1 MNLVLNVWGLIE
13 MFYRRLI
20 SSLVLALVFILSLF
34 ILPKWTFAALLIIF
48 CALGTYEF
56 FLLIER
62 KGISALKLPG
72 ILIATAIPLTI
83 FTEFQLTKGWE
94 LFFIVLAI
102 FILFVIQFTRKNN
115 AQAIVTISLTLFGIF
130 YVSWLLSFVM
140 RIFLLSHG
148 ARLVFFLVLVTKMGD
163 VGAYIGGTYFGKHA
177 LISRISPRKT
187 IEGTVFAFLT
197 TLLFSC
203 LSIIYLPQIPLK
215 HLFLLGLLLG
225 ALAQIGDLSESL
237 IKRDYKIKDSGVLIP
252 GFGGVLD
259 LVDSILF
266 AAPAFYFYL
275 TNVNII

>member
-163 VGAYIGGTYFGKHA
+163 AGAYIGGTYFGKHA

-203 LSIIYLPQIPLK
+203 LSIIYLPQISLK

-266 AAPAFYFYL
+266 TAPAFYFYL

>member
-1 MNLVLNVWGLIE
+1 MNLVLNVWGSIE

-20 SSLVLALVFILSLF
+20 SSLALGLIFILSLF
-34 ILPKWTFAALLIIF
+34 VMPKWTFAVLLIIF
-48 CALGTYEF
+48 CTLGTYEF
-56 FLLIER
+56 FSLIER
-62 KGISALKLPG
+62 KGISTLKLLG
-72 ILIATAIPLTI
+72 TFIAAAIPITI
-83 FTEFQLTKGWE
+83 FTEFELTKGWE

-115 AQAIVTISLTLFGIF
+115 AQAIVSISLTLFGIF
-130 YVSWLLSFVM
+130 YVSWLLSFIM
-140 RIFLLSHG
+140 RIFLLTHG
-148 ARLVFFLVLVTKMGD
+148 ASLVFFLVLVTKMGD
-163 VGAYIGGTYFGKHA
+163 VGAYIGGTYFGKHS

-187 IEGTVFAFLT
+187 IEGTVSAFLT

-203 LSIIYLPQIPLK
+203 LSIIYLPQISLK

-266 AAPAFYFYL
+266 TAPAFYFYL
-275 TNVNII
+275 INVKII